1 MSRAPPPRRGTSWDA
16 ELQAVR
22 SCSMRQRVTRDKTQ
36 QNEGISTWW
45 VILRRVEFLFKTI
58 GATSGPAELV
68 PTVLI

>member
-1 MSRAPPPRRGTSWDA
+1 
-16 ELQAVR
+16 
-22 SCSMRQRVTRDKTQ
+22 MRQRVTRDKTQ